1 MIETLKQIGEIY
13 GLVLIFLMMMSIL
26 CLIFFIIYRAGEE
39 LYRLKELNKQ
49 IYEDNCTNSSSSIE
63 I

>member
-13 GLVLIFLMMMSIL
+13 GLVLIFLMMMGIVW
-26 CLIFFIIYRAGEE
+26 LIFFLIYEEGKE
-39 LYRLKELNKQ
+39 LYRLQELNIQ
-49 IYEDNCTNSSSSIE
+49 IYENNCTNSSSSIE